1 MSDSSLSD
9 SSHES
14 AMFPPFTPAVPPQ
27 SGGRTGNPSPSPA
40 VSPRAEEVQDFEEFE
55 EVEQFEEIA
64 SEPTAA
70 IPSKQVAPP
79 SAPLATA
86 PNNLGPINVAP
97 APKATV
103 LSGPPQG
110 VHPAV
115 AHKPSVAP
123 PVKPPVAIT
132 PPVTRSAVKSPV
144 TKAEPSP
151 AAVLEELEEH
161 GSSEFKIRRL
171 VRNSSSMTVSMVVHL
186 IVLLLMSMWATDP
199 AIVSK
204 VHEIVASALEEP
216 EMKEEITVELENQLT
231 EVTEQTNT
239 TFSSSMDVGEV
250 GAAGPTAGAQEV
262 QPVDKALL
270 EQMVKAADV
279 TVEGLFI
286 DTPSSRQLI
295 VQAPDGQVGDARAVV
310 DDYNEALD
318 RITQEIL
325 WMLEKGP
332 VLVVWAFDQSE
343 SMKDDQ
349 REIRDRIEHVYKQLG
364 LVSKH
369 NREALETAVVSYGE
383 GYIQHTRKP
392 TSDWYEIK
400 GCIDEV
406 PNDPSGKE
414 MMCAAVTQ
422 AIGTHRAYAQ
432 RTNRQMCLILCTD
445 ESGEQQDNQ
454 SNLERAVAEA
464 KAAACKI
471 YTIGREAVFGYPY
484 AHIRWIHPQTGH
496 HHWIRIDRGPE
507 TAFVEQLQTDGF
519 HRRYD
524 AHNSGF
530 GPYEQTRMSHESGGI
545 FFMLPSLETAL
556 VRGEK
561 RRYEL
566 EAMRMYLP
574 DIRSRMEVGKE
585 IEDSELRRS
594 LTKVIYDLNPYNPE
608 AAKIIEMRVEFS
620 PDLPNLFKQI
630 QIECAKATIYGEY
643 LSRAEMEMQR
653 LEKFRRHESSPR
665 WQANYDLIYAQL
677 VAYQARMFEYR
688 AYLLEFAKNPKFVP
702 ATKPPN
708 LRHTGWDIHTRKQTI
723 TGKVVEPY
731 IERASAM
738 FNAVMTD
745 HPGTPWAARAEY
757 ELKRGFGVHLIEEYH
772 GPYKSVPPGTPLLPV
787 PKM

>member
-9 SSHES
+9 STHES
-14 AMFPPFTPAVPPQ
+14 AMFPPFTPTVPPH
-27 SGGRTGNPSPSPA
+27 SGKPP
-40 VSPRAEEVQDFEEFE
+40 VDEIQDFEEFE
-55 EVEQFEEIA
+55 EVDEFEELA
-64 SEPTAA
+64 PEPT
-70 IPSKQVAPP
+70 K
-79 SAPLATA
+79 
-86 PNNLGPINVAP
+86 
-97 APKATV
+97 
-103 LSGPPQG
+103 
-110 VHPAV
+110 PAV
-115 AHKPSVAP
+115 AAPSAAASGTAPKKASPTGAATVPKTPQPTAPKPAAVATP
-123 PVKPPVAIT
+123 PVKPPAKVVT
-132 PPVTRSAVKSPV
+132 PPVTKAAILPAKTAKPRTPEEAVEEIVDDGAQPTRAQKIVQNTSAAMISMIVHLLGLFLLSYFAIDTPTAKKLLEIVSSAV
-144 TKAEPSP
+144 EPD
-151 AAVLEELEEH
+151 EL
-161 GSSEFKIRRL
+161 
-171 VRNSSSMTVSMVVHL
+171 
-186 IVLLLMSMWATDP
+186 
-199 AIVSK
+199 
-204 VHEIVASALEEP
+204 
-216 EMKEEITVELENQLT
+216 KEEIKVELENQLT
-231 EVTEQTNT
+231 EVTEVTNQ
-239 TFSSSMDVGEV
+239 TFSSSMDAGEV
-250 GAAGPTAGAQEV
+250 GASGPVAGAQEV

-270 EQMVKAADV
+270 EEMVKAADV

-286 DTPSSRQLI
+286 DTPSSKQLI

-369 NREALETAVVSYGE
+369 NQDQLETAVVSYGE

-400 GCIDEV
+400 ACIDEV
-406 PNDPSGKE
+406 PSDPSGKE
-414 MMCAAVTQ
+414 MMCSAVTQ
-422 AIGTHRAYAQ
+422 AVATHRAYAQ
-432 RTNRQMCLILCTD
+432 RTGRRMCLILATD
-445 ESGEQQDNQ
+445 ESGEQADNQ

-471 YTIGREAVFGYPY
+471 FVIGREAIFGYPY

-530 GPYEQTRMSHESGGI
+530 GPYEQTRMSHETGGI
-545 FFMLPSLETAL
+545 FFLLPSLETAL

-574 DIRSRMEVGKE
+574 DIRSRMEVGQE
-585 IEDSELRRS
+585 IEGSELRRS

-608 AAKIIEMRVEFS
+608 IAKIIEMRMEFS
-620 PDLPNLFKQI
+620 PDLPNLLKQI
-630 QIECAKATIYGEY
+630 QIESGKATIYGEY
-643 LSRAEMEMQR
+643 LSRVEQEMQR
-653 LEKFRRHESSPR
+653 LEKVRRHESSPR
-665 WQANYDLIYAQL
+665 WQANYDLIYAQII
-677 VAYQARMFEYR
+677 AYQARMFEYR
-688 AYLLEFAKNPKFVP
+688 AYIQEFAKAPRVVP

-708 LRHTGWDIHTRKQTI
+708 LRHTGWDIHSRKQII

-731 IERASAM
+731 IERATAM
-738 FNAVMTD
+738 FNAVMTE

-757 ELKRGFGVHLIEEYH
+757 ELKRGFGVHFVEEYH
-772 GPYKSVPPGTPLLPV
+772 GPGRSVPPGTVLLPV